1 MDATTTALREW
12 ALYLAAMGWPVF
24 PLRPGERAPALH
36 GRRRCPGTG
45 PCVEGHQGWEQRATV
60 DPDRIQQAWAHT
72 PYNIGIAA
80 GPSNLVVLDLDTAA
94 KTGRDAPDGT
104 DTLAALCRARGVEL
118 PQTYTVTT
126 PHGGTHRYF
135 TAPPGVVLRNTSGSL
150 AQHIDTRAHG
160 GYVVAPGSLLPEGG
174 YELHDDRDPVE
185 LPAWLVQALL
195 EKPAQATSARAEI
208 PPERRDSYTT
218 AALRNELDRV
228 QRAARGQHN
237 AILSR
242 AAYALGQLVGA
253 GLIDRDAAAR
263 DLTEA
268 AGHMARSDCDCTTRE
283 ITRVIHAG
291 LDAGTHRPRTAR
303 PSTEA
308 A

>member
-24 PLRPGERAPALH
+24 PLRPNSKTPALH
-36 GRRRCPGTG
+36 GQATCPGTG
-45 PCVEGHQGWEQRATV
+45 VCASEHQGWEQRATT
-60 DPDRIQQAWAHT
+60 DPDRIRAAWSTA
-72 PYNIGIAA
+72 PFNIGLAT
-80 GPSNLVVLDLDTAA
+80 GPAHLVVVDLDTPA
-94 KTGRDAPDGT
+94 KTGRPDPDGAT
-104 DTLAALCRARGVEL
+104 VLAHLCHQRGVEL
-118 PQTYTVTT
+118 PDTYTVTT
-126 PHGGTHRYF
+126 PNGGTHHYY
-135 TAPPGVVLRNTSGSL
+135 TAPPGVQLRNTSDALG
-150 AQHIDTRAHG
+150 AHIDTRAAG

-195 EKPAQATSARAEI
+195 EKPAQTTSARAEI

-218 AALRNELDRV
+218 AALRNELARV

-237 AILSR
+237 ATLSR

-253 GLIDRDAAAR
+253 GLLDRDAAAR
-263 DLTEA
+263 DLTA
-268 AGHMARSDCDCTTRE
+268 AASHMATGDCDCTTRE

-291 LDAGTHRPRTAR
+291 LDAGTRRPRTAR
-303 PSTEA
+303 PGTEA